1 MIKYRAEIDGLR
13 TVAVIPVILFHLGYS
28 FINGGYYGVDVFFV
42 ISGYLI
48 TKILTD
54 KIEDGTF
61 SMYDFWIRR
70 IKRLLPV
77 LLTVIIFT
85 LIIAPVLIFK
95 PDVKDISKD
104 VFPAIFSYF
113 NFHAL
118 LDFGNYWGG
127 KSEQSFFLHT
137 WSLSVEEQF
146 YLVYPFFL
154 FFAYKYF
161 KKFILPIFVLTIC
174 SFCLFLFYLKINKD
188 VDTAFYML
196 PTRMWELSIGGMASL
211 IRTDN
216 FKFFFNNKLLP
227 ILGIFFIA
235 LSYFFGGKTIG
246 YAVVLPVIGS
256 VFVIL
261 FCSQNDMIGKLLS
274 AKPFVFTGKLSYS
287 LYLWHWPVIIL
298 FKNLEYPLHHLNQQV
313 INVLV
318 IALTFMLSFL
328 SYTYI
333 ENKTRNY
340 SHTPKI
346 VIAGIV
352 IIAGIGLYFQSNLN
366 IYYDSKYSSQTY
378 YVKYYDIS
386 PKQVKPEVNNPLSY
400 CVATPERLS
409 KVMEC
414 DVGAR

>member
-146 YLVYPFFL
+146 
-154 FFAYKYF
+154 
-161 KKFILPIFVLTIC
+161 
-174 SFCLFLFYLKINKD
+174 
-188 VDTAFYML
+188 
-196 PTRMWELSIGGMASL
+196 
-211 IRTDN
+211 
-216 FKFFFNNKLLP
+216 
-227 ILGIFFIA
+227 
-235 LSYFFGGKTIG
+235 
-246 YAVVLPVIGS
+246 
-256 VFVIL
+256 
-261 FCSQNDMIGKLLS
+261 
-274 AKPFVFTGKLSYS
+274 
-287 LYLWHWPVIIL
+287 
-298 FKNLEYPLHHLNQQV
+298 
-313 INVLV
+313 
-318 IALTFMLSFL
+318 
-328 SYTYI
+328 
-333 ENKTRNY
+333 
-340 SHTPKI
+340 
-346 VIAGIV
+346 
-352 IIAGIGLYFQSNLN
+352 
-366 IYYDSKYSSQTY
+366 
-378 YVKYYDIS
+378 
-386 PKQVKPEVNNPLSY
+386 
-400 CVATPERLS
+400 
-409 KVMEC
+409 
-414 DVGAR
+414 